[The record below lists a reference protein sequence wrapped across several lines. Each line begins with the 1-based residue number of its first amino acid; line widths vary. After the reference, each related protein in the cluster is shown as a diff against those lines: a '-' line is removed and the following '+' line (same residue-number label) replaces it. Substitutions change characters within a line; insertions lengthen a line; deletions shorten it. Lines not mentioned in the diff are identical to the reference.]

1 MPTPDLPL
9 VVTPRVLR
17 VHAIVWTVVLVA
29 FFVFGFLAFP
39 PEIRVLFTPFQIATL
54 VVLLALM
61 LGLIWVLAGCWV
73 RADADGLTYRNGLVT
88 HVTPWAEVEGI
99 RFRDGDAWAFVL
111 LHDEPGKR
119 ALMGVMRTDGQRAHD
134 AAAHL
139 AELHAASGTA
149 R

>member
-54 VVLLALM
+54 VVLLALQS
-61 LGLIWVLAGCWV
+61 CW
-73 RADADGLTYRNGLVT
+73 
-88 HVTPWAEVEGI
+88 
-99 RFRDGDAWAFVL
+99 
-111 LHDEPGKR
+111 
-119 ALMGVMRTDGQRAHD
+119 
-134 AAAHL
+134 
-139 AELHAASGTA
+139 
-149 R
+149 